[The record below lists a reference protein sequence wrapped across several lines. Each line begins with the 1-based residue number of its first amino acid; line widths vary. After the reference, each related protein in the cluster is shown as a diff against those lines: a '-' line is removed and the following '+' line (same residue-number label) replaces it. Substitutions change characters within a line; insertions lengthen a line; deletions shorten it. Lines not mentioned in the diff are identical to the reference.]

1 METVVF
7 TELINTVGFP
17 IAVTVALFWQNYK
30 NHVMYNETFT
40 EFKEVIKHNSDSLAK
55 LTELVNDIKKGGV

>member
-30 NHVMYNETFT
+30 NHEMYNKTFT
-40 EFKEVIKHNSDSLAK
+40 EFKEVIKHNSNSLEK
-55 LTELVNDIKKGGV
+55 LTELVNDIKKGGA